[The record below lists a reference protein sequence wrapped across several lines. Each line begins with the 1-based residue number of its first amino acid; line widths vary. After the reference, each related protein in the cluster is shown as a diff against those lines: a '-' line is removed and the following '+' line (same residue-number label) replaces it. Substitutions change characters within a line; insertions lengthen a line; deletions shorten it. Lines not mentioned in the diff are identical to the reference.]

1 MNRFPNSSVEIDEN
15 ELYYFLTLQNDR
27 FNTGFVGWLT
37 EDLVYALTEYFTT
50 GDPTAAYYQIKMNIG
65 KNRFLIDSNQPLY
78 LLSYENDAAF
88 EFAGDSGE
96 LEIFPGGNVPT
107 NLSIDPYIDFPSFWH
122 KEVESMLEFKIAET
136 LYQNRNGVWTPL
148 ET

>member
-65 KNRFLIDSNQPLY
+65 KNRFLIDSNQ
-78 LLSYENDAAF
+78 NAK
-88 EFAGDSGE
+88 
-96 LEIFPGGNVPT
+96 
-107 NLSIDPYIDFPSFWH
+107 PYSFLFWYYFLH
-122 KEVESMLEFKIAET
+122 LNKS
-136 LYQNRNGVWTPL
+136 
-148 ET
+148 